1 MLNTFPS
8 KSAICLHTARTY
20 FLTTSE
26 DSSQLAPNIKKL
38 SELEATLFP
47 VFKKLSRNEHAVPFL
62 PKGHP
67 SPPNAIRKVP
77 SVSANHFS
85 ASLREFCTFK

>member
-1 MLNTFPS
+1 MASNYTN
-8 KSAICLHTARTY
+8 K
-20 FLTTSE
+20 

-47 VFKKLSRNEHAVPFL
+47 VFKNVIGNEQAVSFL

-67 SPPNAIRKVP
+67 LGSGIDRP
-77 SVSANHFS
+77 
-85 ASLREFCTFK
+85 